1 MQQAVAQRQQSSR
14 PSLSTIAQRGIPC
27 LLLRYVVLQ
36 TVAYLSCSTPD
47 WSQLQSVRRALA
59 GARSRSARAHRAHA
73 ARMGRAPRLAYVLD
87 LPEVTDGV
95 HIPLRRRGSRNR
107 ASYANRRVDK
117 GAFLAGEKIALRVL
131 LQPRMPASNAASRS
145 LSRGG
150 IRGPSAS
157 TLPVPTKGA
166 RVQRQCAAIEP
177 SLSLPIRC
185 RSIAPEQSLPRA
197 NW

>member
-14 PSLSTIAQRGIPC
+14 PSLSTIAQRKSPVW
-27 LLLRYVVLQ
+27 YFA
-36 TVAYLSCSTPD
+36 T
-47 WSQLQSVRRALA
+47 WSSKLWRIYRVRRLI
-59 GARSRSARAHRAHA
+59 GPSYNRFDEPWRGRSRSARAHRAHA

-107 ASYANRRVDK
+107 AATQIAVDK

-145 LSRGG
+145 LSRRV
-150 IRGPSAS
+150 IRGPLASA
-157 TLPVPTKGA
+157 LPVPTKGA
-166 RVQRQCAAIEP
+166 RVQSNVPQ
-177 SLSLPIRC
+177 LSRVFLCQFDAVP
-185 RSIAPEQSLPRA
+185 
-197 NW
+197 